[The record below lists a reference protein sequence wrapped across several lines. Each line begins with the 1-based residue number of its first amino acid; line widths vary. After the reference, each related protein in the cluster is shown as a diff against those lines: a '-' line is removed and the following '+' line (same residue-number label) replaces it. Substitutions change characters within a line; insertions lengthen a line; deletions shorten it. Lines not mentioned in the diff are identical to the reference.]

1 MDYGRPQYPLLM
13 LALPLRGIRLIC
25 RHWITE
31 PRTTDPATLEL
42 VLLPEPSPKGG
53 GDLGLT

>member
-1 MDYGRPQYPLLM
+1 MDYGRPQYPFLL
-13 LALPLRGIRLIC
+13 LALPLEGTRLIC

-31 PRTTDPATLEL
+31 PRTADPATLEL
-42 VLLPEPSPKGG
+42 VLPEPSPKSG